1 MEYPC
6 PNCGFPGAAILA
18 DGSRRCASCG
28 HTWYFRMEY
37 PRPPAAQVAVAATGS
52 NARVVVGVV
61 AAAIVM
67 LAGLAVF
74 LFAGGSGGSYQ
85 PPPET
90 PGPKVGLAVPQ
101 PQPDE
106 SGSLAAE
113 LGPDRVS
120 GHNGISPWWLVEYR
134 NSGEAAIA
142 FPTVKARV
150 LDDQGR
156 PVLDHET
163 VASVYRLPPGQSV
176 WMLVSIPGS
185 YKGSYQAEFE
195 IVAPKRADRYTPK
208 QRRLE
213 VVGHELQPNP
223 SPSLKKF
230 PFLAGKVR
238 NDGEVRLSSVRVHAV
253 GYNADDKPC
262 AFAHGYAR
270 VASLQPGQE
279 SDFKLGTG
287 TWQIETPTR
296 WQLEAWGTVRD

>member
-6 PNCGFPGAAILA
+6 PNCGFPGAAILP

-28 HTWYFRMEY
+28 HTWYFRIEY
-37 PRPPAAQVAVAATGS
+37 PQPPSAPVAVAATGG
-52 NARVVVGVV
+52 NTRVVVGAV

-67 LAGLAVF
+67 AAGVAVF
-74 LFAGGSGGSYQ
+74 LFAGGSGGSHE
-85 PPPET
+85 PRPDTPRPE
-90 PGPKVGLAVPQ
+90 VRLAVPQ

-113 LGPDRVS
+113 LGPERVS
-120 GHNGISPWWLVEYR
+120 GHSGISPWWLVEYR
-134 NSGEAAIA
+134 NTGEAAIA

-163 VASVYRLPPGQSV
+163 VASVYRLPPGQSLWV
-176 WMLVSIPGS
+176 LVSIPGS

-195 IVAPKRADRYTPK
+195 IVGPKRADRYTPK
-208 QRRLE
+208 QKRLE

-238 NDGEVRLSSVRVHAV
+238 NDSEVRLSSVRVHAV
-253 GYNADDKPC
+253 GYDADDKPC

-287 TWQIETPTR
+287 TWQTETPTR